1 MKLAA
6 SAPGTQSVCEPQ
18 SLPGKSAGWSGPL
31 PYGLMLLLGFLS
43 PLGILGPLRILG
55 YPDSPDI
62 LPLLDAIAK
71 VHPVEDAMDHGR

>member
-1 MKLAA
+1 
-6 SAPGTQSVCEPQ
+6 
-18 SLPGKSAGWSGPL
+18 
-31 PYGLMLLLGFLS
+31 MLLLGFLS